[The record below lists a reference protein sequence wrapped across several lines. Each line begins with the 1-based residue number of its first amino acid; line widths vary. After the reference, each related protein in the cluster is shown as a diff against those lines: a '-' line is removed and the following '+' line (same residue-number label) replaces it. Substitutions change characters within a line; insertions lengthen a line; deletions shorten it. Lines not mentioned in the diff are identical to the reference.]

1 MNIEEIDLTKKK
13 NTIPKICYL
22 IGAGDFAAQA
32 FEKRP
37 PRRGD
42 FVVAADG
49 GYDALK
55 RFSGK
60 KAEADLVVGDFDSL
74 ASIPTGGGIIRYPA
88 KKDQTDMFLAMEEGL
103 ARGYRI
109 FFIYGA
115 TGGRLD
121 HTIGNFQLLSHL
133 ANRGGIGF
141 LIGITENVTI
151 VKDKELHF
159 TTEAKGTVSVFSHGG
174 EARGVSLTGLKYSLD
189 DATLA
194 SDFPLG
200 VSNEFIGFSSEIFVE
215 KGELLIVWCGPV
227 HKTVELKEIVL

>member
-1 MNIEEIDLTKKK
+1 MNNKKG
-13 NTIPKICYL
+13 IPKICYL
-22 IGAGDFAAQA
+22 VGAGDFAAKA
-32 FEKRP
+32 FERRL
-37 PRRGD
+37 PRKAD

-49 GYDALK
+49 GYDSLK
-55 RFSGK
+55 TVSSK
-60 KAEADLVVGDFDSL
+60 KSEVDLLVGDFDSL

-133 ANRGGIGF
+133 ANRGGVGF
-141 LIGITENVTI
+141 LIGEAENVTI
-151 VKDKELHF
+151 IKDCALHF
-159 TTEAKGTVSVFSHGG
+159 TSEARGMVSVFSHGG
-174 EARGVSLTGLKYSLD
+174 PAKGVSLTGLKYTLD
-189 DATLA
+189 DALLKP
-194 SDFPLG
+194 DFPLG

-215 KGELLIVWCGPV
+215 KGELLIVWKGSV
-227 HKTVELKEIVL
+227 HRTVDLKEIVL

>member
-1 MNIEEIDLTKKK
+1 MNAEESDLKKKK

-32 FEKRP
+32 YERRP
-37 PRRGD
+37 PRHGD

-49 GYDALK
+49 GYDSVS
-55 RFSGK
+55 RFTGK
-60 KAEADLVVGDFDSL
+60 KSKVDLLVGDFDSL
-74 ASIPTGGGIIRYPA
+74 TSIPTDGGIVRYPTE
-88 KKDQTDMFLAMEEGL
+88 KDQTDMFLAMEEGL

-121 HTIGNFQLLSHL
+121 HTFGNFQLLSHL
-133 ANRGGIGF
+133 ANRGGIAF
-141 LIGITENVTI
+141 LISDTENVTI
-151 VKDKELHF
+151 IKNEDLHF
-159 TTEAKGTVSVFSHGG
+159 TSEAKGTISVFSYGG
-174 EARGVSLTGLKYSLD
+174 TAKGVSLTGLRYSLD
-189 DATLA
+189 DATLE

-200 VSNEFIGFSSEIFVE
+200 VSNEFIGFSSEVFVKE
-215 KGELLIVWCGPV
+215 GQLLVIWSGAV